1 MSTLKVNS
9 IIPVAGVPTGGG
21 GGIIQIKQATENSVI
36 SVSSS
41 AAHDYQNLSQL
52 AVSITPTTST
62 SKMLLILDIGMA
74 NTNTNDGVGFR
85 FYNGSSHI
93 SEASGTG
100 GANDGAAVYCYNGPS
115 GANNMISANAI
126 HLHSPNT
133 TSQVDYRIY
142 WAVMSTT
149 SMTRYLNQRNS
160 NSHISCSSFTVM
172 EVSA

>member
-142 WAVMSTT
+142 WAVTSTT